1 MASIYFA
8 EQSKLRRS
16 QMISFLSHHDD
27 DGYCLKGIRRAVT
40 TEYVSAPHIL
50 FKFWSSARSYFF
62 KVFVLSDTLRCSLNI
77 GGGLE
82 KHVQCSYKIN
92 SWCVVSRLTDRWS
105 EHGAGL

>member
-8 EQSKLRRS
+8 EQSELRRS

-82 KHVQCSYKIN
+82 KHA